1 MHAEDRG
8 KRMEKATFAAGCF
21 WGVEAAFRRLPG
33 VLETSVGYAGG
44 HTTNPTYEEVC
55 RGGSGHAEAV
65 QVAFDPQVIS
75 YDALLDHFWQLHDP
89 TTPNRQGPDIGSQY
103 RSAIYTHGPEQAAA
117 AAASKAALASSGR
130 HGAPVVTEIE
140 EAGPYYRAEDYHQ
153 NYFDRRRTI
162 LAGRL
167 R

>member
-1 MHAEDRG
+1 MHAEDKG

-55 RGGSGHAEAV
+55 CGGSGHTEAV

-130 HGAPVVTEIE
+130 HAAPVVTEIE

-153 NYFDRRRTI
+153 NYFDKRRMA
-162 LAGRL
+162 LAQHL